1 MKIEDKIL
9 LDEIRKRNSKVF
21 EVLFRD
27 YYVSLIRYADGF
39 VFDKTVS
46 DDIVQNFFIY
56 LWENGEHLDVKSS
69 LRAYFY
75 QSVRNRCLNYLR
87 DLKVKDKHNLLFLE
101 ASLNSADPSL
111 LQDPDI
117 ADQIHQALESLPKE
131 MRDIFTMKYLKGAK
145 TKEIASLKKISS
157 NTVKTQLQ
165 RAREKLKKRLIETT
179 SINFF
184 L

>member
-39 VFDKTVS
+39 VFDRTVS

-87 DLKVKDKHNLLFLE
+87 DLRVKDTNNLLFLE
-101 ASLNSADPSL
+101 ASLGSNDSSL

-117 ADQIHQALESLPKE
+117 IDQIHQALESLPKE
-131 MRDIFTMKYLKGAK
+131 MRDIFKMKYLKGAK

>member
-56 LWENGEHLDVKSS
+56 LWENGERLDVKSS

-87 DLKVKDKHNLLFLE
+87 DLRVKDTNNLLFLE
-101 ASLNSADPSL
+101 ASLSSKDSSL

-117 ADQIHQALESLPKE
+117 VDQIHQALESLPKE
-131 MRDIFTMKYLKGAK
+131 MRDIFKMKYLKGAK

-165 RAREKLKKRLIETT
+165 RAREKLKRRLIETT

>member
-21 EVLFRD
+21 EMLFRD
-27 YYVSLIRYADGF
+27 YYSTLIRYADGF

-56 LWENGEHLDVKSS
+56 LWEKGETLEIKSS

-87 DLKVKDKHNLLFLE
+87 DLRVKDKHDLLFLE
-101 ASLNSADPSL
+101 ASLNSDDPSFW
-111 LQDPDI
+111 QDTELV
-117 ADQIHQALESLPKE
+117 DQINQALESLPKE

>member
-39 VFDKTVS
+39 VFDRTVS

-56 LWENGEHLDVKSS
+56 LWEKGEHLDVKSS

-87 DLKVKDKHNLLFLE
+87 DLRVKDTNNLLFLE
-101 ASLNSADPSL
+101 ASLSSNDSSL

-117 ADQIHQALESLPKE
+117 IDQIHQALESLPKE
-131 MRDIFTMKYLKGAK
+131 MRDIFKMKYLKGAK